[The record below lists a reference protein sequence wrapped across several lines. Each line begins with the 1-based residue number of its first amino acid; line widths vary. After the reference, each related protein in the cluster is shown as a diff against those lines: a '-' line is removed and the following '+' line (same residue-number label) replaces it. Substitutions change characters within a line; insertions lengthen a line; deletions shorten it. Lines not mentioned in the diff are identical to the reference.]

1 MYVVLCGL
9 PTGSG
14 IKLKIK
20 KQKSRGSK
28 LVVKEGHKS
37 QIIGTLSDGVC
48 PLAQD
53 LTGRGWTF
61 RMFTSKSRRWKKE
74 NTQGPVF

>member
-1 MYVVLCGL
+1 MRVCVVLCGL

-20 KQKSRGSK
+20 NEKSRGGK
-28 LVVKEGHKS
+28 LVLKEGPKS
-37 QIIGTLSDGVC
+37 QIIGTLLDGVC

-53 LTGRGWTF
+53 PTGRGWTF
-61 RMFTSKSRRWKKE
+61 RMFTSKSRRWKK
-74 NTQGPVF
+74 